1 MEKHNIFE
9 SIKKAENMAK
19 EAMEVAEVIKCLKK
33 ELMAV
38 RVKNKILEERTT
50 HRDNII
56 EGLKARVKD
65 FPTVHELQEENEIL
79 RQRINQLNEHIQ
91 WQQQITTN

>member
-1 MEKHNIFE
+1 MKQDILL
-9 SIKKAENMAK
+9 SIKKAEKIAN

-33 ELMAV
+33 ELTAV
-38 RVKNKILEERTT
+38 RAKNKVLEERIN

-65 FPTVHELQEENEIL
+65 LPTVHDLEQENEIL

-91 WQQQITTN
+91 WQQTTTKS